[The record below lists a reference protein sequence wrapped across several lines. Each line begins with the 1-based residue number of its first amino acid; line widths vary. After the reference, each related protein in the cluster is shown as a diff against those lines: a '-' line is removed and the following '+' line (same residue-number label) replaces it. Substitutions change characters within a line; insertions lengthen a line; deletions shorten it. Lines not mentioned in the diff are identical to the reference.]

1 MRAPTALIAD
11 DDLKMIRLLRV
22 ALEPLGVE
30 IQEAHTSVA
39 ALVMINRAPPDL
51 VILDVNMP
59 GLEGPALAA
68 LIANLPLKRRPQA
81 ILWSAMAPDE
91 LRRIGL
97 QAGLPT
103 VQKVMSPIELA
114 SRLEKMAQNVTGKQ
128 SL

>member
-1 MRAPTALIAD
+1 MKLLIVDDDPDVARMLTRVMESRGHVVSHCASPFGVSALI
-11 DDLKMIRLLRV
+11 LRD
-22 ALEPLGVE
+22 
-30 IQEAHTSVA
+30 
-39 ALVMINRAPPDL
+39 PPDL

-128 SL
+128 RL